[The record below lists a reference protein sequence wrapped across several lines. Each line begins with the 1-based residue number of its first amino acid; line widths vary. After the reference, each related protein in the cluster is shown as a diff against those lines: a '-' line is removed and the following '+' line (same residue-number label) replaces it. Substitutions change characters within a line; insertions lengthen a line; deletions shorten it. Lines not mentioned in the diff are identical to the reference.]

1 MENYNPENNK
11 FKTSIREVNNYG
23 ENYGEIYRFSCTE
36 NLESNGRNFI
46 LHFIVAQISKK
57 ENVPD
62 LAHSLTVYIFN
73 FTDSSHY
80 DIRLSRDH
88 G

>member
-1 MENYNPENNK
+1 M
-11 FKTSIREVNNYG
+11 IVLDLL
-23 ENYGEIYRFSCTE
+23 FSGLQFPIP
-36 NLESNGRNFI
+36 NSRNFI

>member
-1 MENYNPENNK
+1 MPN
-11 FKTSIREVNNYG
+11 SR
-23 ENYGEIYRFSCTE
+23 S
-36 NLESNGRNFI
+36 FI